1 MPCSKA
7 IVQVAGGTGGEGGG
21 GIGDGGGGDPT
32 HAHDC
37 PPPLLPPPPLPPL
50 LPPPL
55 LPPLLWLWLLPP
67 VLGPPKRRRPCF
79 LLWLFVRFFP
89 LDDLLL
95 CLLRLRELT
104 VRMGPRRV
112 CGADADEAVCAV
124 ARRARLEVGLGAP
137 RQLQQQ
143 EAEAEQPVD
152 AHLLHAR
159 LIA

>member
-21 GIGDGGGGDPT
+21 GIGDGGGGDPPP
-32 HAHDC
+32 AHDC
-37 PPPLLPPPPLPPL
+37 PPPLLPPPPRPPL

-55 LPPLLWLWLLPP
+55 LPPLLWLWLPPP

-95 CLLRLRELT
+95 CLLRLLSLRCAWA
-104 VRMGPRRV
+104 P
-112 CGADADEAVCAV
+112 DEYAVQTQTRPSVQSPFVVHASKW
-124 ARRARLEVGLGAP
+124 ASAP
-137 RQLQQQ
+137 RGSCSSKKQRLSSRWMPICCM
-143 EAEAEQPVD
+143 PV
-152 AHLLHAR
+152 
-159 LIA
+159 